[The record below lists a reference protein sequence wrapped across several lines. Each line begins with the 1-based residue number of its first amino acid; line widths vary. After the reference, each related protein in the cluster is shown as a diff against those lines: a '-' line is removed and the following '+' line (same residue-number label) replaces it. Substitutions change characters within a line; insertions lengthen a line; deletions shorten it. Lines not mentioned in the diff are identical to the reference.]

1 MSDTMHEVLDAIAA
15 TESMIASVSAYRARL
30 IDQARE
36 WSEVTAHA
44 TSTTRVGGWD
54 AATVAH
60 REFVT
65 ELACALRLPE
75 RTTETLISHSRSL
88 AHELPATLVALQNGE
103 ISYRH
108 AQSIIG
114 HADTLPESSR
124 HDFELAVVPAARELT
139 VARFESK
146 ARVQRERMHPDSLA
160 IRHRR
165 CLNDRHVSISPD
177 RDGMAWL
184 NAYLPAAEA
193 IAIDNRL
200 TDIAAGLSR
209 SGNTSTDTTGT
220 GVTSTGDSFIG
231 DTSSIQTSTI
241 DTSTV
246 ENRTRAQL
254 IADIFA
260 DLLIDGSIAAA
271 DADLGNRS
279 SGDRTSNDGTSH
291 DHSSGDRT
299 SNDGIS
305 LGRGIRAT
313 VLVTVPVLT
322 VLGLDDEPANVEGYG
337 PIDADTARR
346 LCANAPSFMRLL
358 THPET
363 GAVLSVGRD
372 HYAVPKDLRRWLRVR
387 DEHCRFP
394 GCGRRAQHCE
404 VDHTIDWQHHG
415 STRHDNLAHLC
426 PSHHHVK
433 HHTGWSIKQLG
444 GGALEWT
451 SPRGRNYTTRPATAI
466 RT

>member
-1 MSDTMHEVLDAIAA
+1 MSMRTAAATSVSFADSAVPVTAAAAAAAAAPTLYATMSDTMHEVLDAIIA

-30 IDQARE
+30 IDLARE

-88 AHELPATLVALQNGE
+88 AHELPATLGALQNGE

-124 HDFELAVVPAARELT
+124 HDFELAVVPAAGELT

-160 IRHRR
+160 VRHRR

-209 SGNTSTDTTGT
+209 NGKTSADYAGT
-220 GVTSTGDSFIG
+220 GDTDNGDIG
-231 DTSSIQTSTI
+231 SVQTSTI
-241 DTSTV
+241 DTSTIETSAVDTSTVVTSAV
-246 ENRTRAQL
+246 ETSTVETRTRAQL

-271 DADLGNRS
+271 DEALGNRG
-279 SGDRTSNDGTSH
+279 SGDGNSRDSNSH
-291 DHSSGDRT
+291 DRTLRDGNSRDRT
-299 SNDGIS
+299 S

-313 VLVTVPVLT
+313 VHVTVPVLT
-322 VLGLDDEPANVEGYG
+322 VLGLDDEPATVEGYG
-337 PIDADTARR
+337 PIGADTARR

-363 GAVLSVGRD
+363 GVVLSVG
-372 HYAVPKDLRRWLRVR
+372 AGSLR
-387 DEHCRFP
+387 
-394 GCGRRAQHCE
+394 
-404 VDHTIDWQHHG
+404 G
-415 STRHDNLAHLC
+415 SERSAAMAA
-426 PSHHHVK
+426 SA
-433 HHTGWSIKQLG
+433 G
-444 GGALEWT
+444 
-451 SPRGRNYTTRPATAI
+451 
-466 RT
+466 